1 MATNYN
7 PSIVT
12 DGLVLCVDAANS
24 KSYPGSGST
33 FFDLSGNNRH
43 GTLLNSPAHD
53 TEAGGCF
60 HFDAT
65 NERIS
70 LPINLQ
76 DTQYTVMGIA
86 RYATS
91 SGNGRVISATNNWL
105 MGWYANNT
113 SYYYA
118 NSGWVHTGN
127 GGHTT
132 DWICFAATG
141 DTVAENYKFYRNGVL
156 IKNRTAS
163 GLNGPD
169 IITLGGWSYGHH
181 EASNCKVAYLSAYQ
195 RVLSPTEIE
204 QNYQAVRSRFGL

>member
-76 DTQYTVMGIA
+76 NTQYTVMGIA

-163 GLNGPD
+163 GLNGPN
-169 IITLGGWSYGHH
+169 IITLGGWSYGTS

-204 QNYQAVRSRFGL
+204 QNYQAIRSRFGL

>member
-7 PSIVT
+7 PAIVT

-105 MGWYANNT
+105 MGWYAGNT
-113 SYYYA
+113 SYYFA

-127 GGHTT
+127 AGNTT

-156 IKNRTAS
+156 IKNRTVS

-204 QNYQAVRSRFGL
+204 QNYQAVRSRFGI

>member
-7 PSIVT
+7 PAIVT

-76 DTQYTVMGIA
+76 NTQYTVMGIA

-204 QNYQAVRSRFGL
+204 QNYQAVRSRFGI

>member
-7 PSIVT
+7 PAIVT

-76 DTQYTVMGIA
+76 DTQSTVMGIA

-105 MGWYANNT
+105 MGWYAGNT

-127 GGHTT
+127 GGNTT
-132 DWICFAATG
+132 DWICFTATG
-141 DTVAENYKFYRNGVL
+141 DTVTGNYKFYRNAVL
-156 IKNRTAS
+156 IKNLTNS
-163 GLNGPD
+163 NLNGPD
-169 IITLGGWSYGHH
+169 IITLGGWSYGAH

>member
-7 PSIVT
+7 PAIVT

-76 DTQYTVMGIA
+76 NTQYTVMGIA

-127 GGHTT
+127 GGNTT

-204 QNYQAVRSRFGL
+204 QNYQAVRSRFGI